1 MKREEAMEMIKYLT
15 EEEKQMVLDYI
26 NELLEEQKAEQQK

>member
-1 MKREEAMEMIKYLT
+1 MKRDEAMEMIKYLT